1 MVNRLPRTVRL
12 EIQHQLEQAGLES
25 ARWESRVLVETV
37 LELSGGQPFPETPLT
52 PAQLERLEIMTARRC
67 AHEPL
72 QYLCGTWEFFGLP
85 FAVGPGVLIP
95 RQDTETLV
103 ETVLE
108 LRRAASS
115 TRLLDL
121 CSGSGCIPAAISAH
135 LSGVTGDCVEL
146 SPQAL
151 PYLRRNL
158 SRLAPDLQ
166 VVAGDV
172 CSPPPE
178 LLQKQYDVITSNP
191 PYLTA
196 EDMTHL
202 QPEVTHEPEQALFG
216 GGDGLAF
223 YRTLTPLWK
232 PCLAEGGWLVY
243 EAGMGQ
249 AESVLQI
256 LEENGFVRCRIVP
269 DLAGIPRVILGAAA
283 KKSWK

>member
-12 EIQHQLEQAGLES
+12 EIQRQLEQAGLES

-52 PAQLERLEIMTARRC
+52 PAQLERLETMTTRRC

-103 ETVLE
+103 EMVLE
-108 LRRAASS
+108 LRRETSS